1 MKIAAISHKVKEG
14 DSTSLFLKKLENYMP
29 EQFDII
35 AGPDYALSKNIPYSK
50 AERNNILNK
59 ISKLSLRNKDKLIIP
74 GTMPWEMNDYEVALS
89 CPIFLNGRIIQEFF
103 KETDCGE
110 SKLART
116 VNKTYHRGDSNLNYL
131 RFKDKNIVIEICS
144 DHGKQHIP
152 TDTDLEI
159 ILANDFKA
167 GFYLNTQN
175 TKPSRYVLVCDSYHP
190 KIEFIQLS
198 EDRNLK
204 MINCKKSERYLE
216 IFEIE

>member
-14 DSTSLFLKKLENYMP
+14 DSTSSFLKKLRDYIP

-35 AGPDYALSKNIPYSK
+35 IGPDYALSKNIPYSK
-50 AERNNILNK
+50 SERNKILSQ
-59 ISKLSLRNKDKLIIP
+59 ISELSLKNKDKLIIP

-89 CPIFLNGRIIQEFF
+89 CPIFLNGNRLNEFY

-116 VNKTYHRGDSNLNYL
+116 VNKTYHRGESNLNNL
-131 RFKDKNIVIEICS
+131 RFKGKNITVEICS

-152 TDTDLEI
+152 IDTDLEI

-175 TKPSRYVLVCDSYHP
+175 TRPSRYILVCDSYHP

-198 EDRNLK
+198 EDKSLK
-204 MINCKKSERYLE
+204 IINNKKSKHDLE
-216 IFEIE
+216 VFEIE